1 MVPQIDMAKLS
12 EPNNPTSRANFS
24 PGAPALYDEI
34 GRGVT
39 NGLRPEIPVN
49 IYDLGS
55 IYRIDV
61 INRCD
66 IGIDITLTVAGL
78 SGRR

>member
-1 MVPQIDMAKLS
+1 MALQ
-12 EPNNPTSRANFS
+12 TVF
-24 PGAPALYDEI
+24 D
-34 GRGVT
+34 
-39 NGLRPEIPVN
+39 PEIPVN